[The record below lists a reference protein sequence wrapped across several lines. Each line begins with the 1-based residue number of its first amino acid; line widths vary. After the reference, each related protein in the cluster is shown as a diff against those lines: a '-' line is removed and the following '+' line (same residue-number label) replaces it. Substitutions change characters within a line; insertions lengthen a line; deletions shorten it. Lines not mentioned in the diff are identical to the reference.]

1 MNKQI
6 FTRKTKTGYLATYNG
21 VKGKGKTEI
30 QAIER
35 AVANEKKRNF
45 KQDFTSENQ
54 SRSLASQN

>member
-35 AVANEKKRNF
+35 SVANEKKRNLN
-45 KQDFTSENQ
+45 KDTPSENQ
-54 SRSLASQN
+54 PRSLASQS